1 MSPADPAAASPGTGA
16 FHHVTVGVADLAVAM
31 DFWQR
36 AFGFV
41 VRGQRAG
48 PDAALGALWDLPA
61 ARIRRQALLATQG
74 ASAGARHLVEFVD
87 PDPPVRRGAGVTDR
101 LPKSLDLYARDL
113 PARHAEL
120 VAAGFR
126 FRGPPTLMADADP
139 PFREAHLAGHDDLNV
154 VLLEVLAPG
163 YDLPRAPLAVAG
175 LGPVVTIV
183 ADRAAEAAFYREALG
198 LATTL
203 ELVIGGPAIEQ
214 AVGLPP
220 GAGLDIAVFGDPAE
234 PLGRIEVIEYQ
245 RVAGA
250 DRYPRARPPACG
262 LLHATWR
269 VADLAP
275 LRARLAAAG
284 VATTDH
290 GFVDALFGAGEL
302 VACRSPAGFRVEL
315 QAAG

>member
-1 MSPADPAAASPGTGA
+1 MPPAVPTTAPAGAGA
-16 FHHVTVGVADLAVAM
+16 FHHVTIGVADLTIAM

-41 VRGQRAG
+41 VRGERGG
-48 PDAALGALWDLPA
+48 PDAALGALWGLPP
-61 ARIRRQALLATQG
+61 ARIRRQALLATPG
-74 ASAGARHLVEFVD
+74 ATAGALHLVEFVD
-87 PDPPVRRGAGVTDR
+87 PEPPVRRGAGVTDR

-126 FRGPPTLMADADP
+126 FRGPPTLMADTDP
-139 PFREAHLAGHDDLNV
+139 PFREAHLAGPDDLNV
-154 VLLEVLAPG
+154 VLLEVLDPG
-163 YDLPRAPLAVAG
+163 YDLPRAPLAFAG

-183 ADRAAEAAFYREALG
+183 GDRAAETAFYRDALG

-269 VADLAP
+269 VPDLAP

-284 VATTDH
+284 IAITEH
-290 GFVDALFGAGEL
+290 GLVDALFGTGEL

>member
-1 MSPADPAAASPGTGA
+1 MPIAAPSPAPAGAGA
-16 FHHVTVGVADLAVAM
+16 FHHVTVGVADLAAAV

-36 AFGFV
+36 GFGFV
-41 VRGQRAG
+41 VRAERTG
-48 PDAALGALWDLPA
+48 PDPALGALWDLPP
-61 ARIRRQALLATQG
+61 ARIRRQALLATPG
-74 ASAGARHLVEFVD
+74 ATAGALHLVEFVD
-87 PDPPVRRGAGVTDR
+87 PGPPVRRGAGATDR

-126 FRGPPTLMADADP
+126 FRGPPTLMADSDP
-139 PFREAHLAGHDDLNV
+139 PFREAHLTGHDDLNV

-183 ADRAAEAAFYREALG
+183 GDRAAETAFYRDALG

-269 VADLAP
+269 VPDLAP
-275 LRARLAAAG
+275 LRARLATAG
-284 VATTDH
+284 VATTEH
-290 GFVDALFGAGEL
+290 GVVTTLFGTGAL
-302 VACRSPAGFRVEL
+302 LACRSPAGFRVEL